1 MPGYYEHEELEA
13 EVDVEQTE
21 NPSSAQEG
29 DDSKD
34 FTSTSR
40 PPVSAPASSSFAG
53 NSAGTESKPQAGPS
67 SSRATS
73 PPPLATT
80 SSTKPSSSSNR
91 AKRKRAPSIGQQ
103 EDHAMDIDGVRIHT
117 CPICSKTLET
127 DNRGL
132 NEHVDFCLSKSAIR
146 EAQVMS
152 HNTKSLKQPLPI
164 RGKPD
169 VKMKRAKK

>member
-13 EVDVEQTE
+13 DVDVEEAE
-21 NPSSAQEG
+21 NRSLQE

-34 FTSTSR
+34 LTSTSR

-53 NSAGTESKPQAGPS
+53 SSARTESNKPQAGPS

-73 PPPLATT
+73 HPPLATT
-80 SSTKPSSSSNR
+80 SATKPSSSSNR
-91 AKRKRAPSIGQQ
+91 VKRKRALSIGQQ
-103 EDHAMDIDGVRIHT
+103 EDHAMDIDGVRTHT
-117 CPICSKTLET
+117 CPICSKTLEM

-132 NEHVDFCLSKSAIR
+132 NEHVDFCLSKGAIR